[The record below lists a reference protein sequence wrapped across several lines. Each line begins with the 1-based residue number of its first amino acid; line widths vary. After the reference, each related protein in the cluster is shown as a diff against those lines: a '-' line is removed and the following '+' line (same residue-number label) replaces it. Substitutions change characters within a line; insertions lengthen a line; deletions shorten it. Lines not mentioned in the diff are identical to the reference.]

1 MPNKPPWL
9 IKAESYEG
17 DSEQNDMAEIQK
29 WIMETDGN
37 PHREAWCADFANHC
51 LETTGYRGT
60 KSPAAASFL
69 KWGQDIGDTPKLGCI
84 VVFQWSSGSD
94 AGGHHV
100 CFYEGPGEG
109 DTVVCLGGNQGRMV
123 RRSRFPVS
131 YVLSYRMPV

>member
-1 MPNKPPWL
+1 MPEKPPWL

-17 DSEQNDMAEIQK
+17 VSEHGDMSDIQK
-29 WIMETDGN
+29 WILETDGN

-51 LETTGYRGT
+51 METTGYAGT

-69 KWGQDIGDTPKLGCI
+69 DWGKDIGDSPELGCL
-84 VVFQWSSGSD
+84 VVFQWSSGPD

-100 CFYEGPGEG
+100 CFYVGAVDD
-109 DTVVCLGGNQGRMV
+109 DTIICLGGNQGRMV

-131 YVLSYRMPV
+131 DVLSYRLPA